1 MSMRVRIWNTLGKRL
16 NLALNQASFRPVADL
31 RGRVRVMG
39 AECQLF
45 LRLPGP
51 AASSVKREIQ
61 WSISRSAFGEAEMP
75 TLVRRHNMSSAVA
88 AHSLVTKRSEEHTS
102 ELQSLMRISYAVFCL
117 Q

>member
-1 MSMRVRIWNTLGKRL
+1 MRISDWSSDVCSSDLL
-16 NLALNQASFRPVADL
+16 NIALNQASFRPVADL

-45 LRLPGP
+45 RRLPGP

-61 WSISRSAFGEAEMP
+61 WSIS
-75 TLVRRHNMSSAVA
+75 
-88 AHSLVTKRSEEHTS
+88 RSEEHTS

-117 Q
+117 KKKKNRYLTQ